1 MKLKSIITRAFIYGA
16 ALITFVTLL
25 MIILD
30 ILVKGIPFLKPELF
44 ALEYTSDNVSMLPS
58 IINTFLIVFIAL
70 LIVTP
75 IGILSAIYLV
85 EYAKPGNKIV
95 KLVRITAETLSG
107 IPSIVFGL
115 FGMLFFVSFLGWR
128 FSLLAGACTV
138 AMMVL
143 PIIMRSTEEALMAVP
158 RSQREASFG
167 LGAMK
172 LRTIFRIVLP
182 SAMPGVLAGIILSVG
197 RIVGETAALIFTAG
211 SAPRIPGSLFNSA
224 RTLSVHMYLLS
235 TEGLHKDQA
244 YATGV
249 VLLVLVLVINGISSF
264 LASKVGKENGNE

>member
-16 ALITFVTLL
+16 AMITFVTLL